1 MRLGPQEVH
10 NKVQAGKA
18 LLICAYESDVK
29 FRQAALVGAISFSE
43 FERRKVSLPRDME
56 LVFY

>member
-1 MRLGPQEVH
+1 MSVPMRLGPQEVH

-29 FRQAALVGAISFSE
+29 FR
-43 FERRKVSLPRDME
+43 
-56 LVFY
+56 